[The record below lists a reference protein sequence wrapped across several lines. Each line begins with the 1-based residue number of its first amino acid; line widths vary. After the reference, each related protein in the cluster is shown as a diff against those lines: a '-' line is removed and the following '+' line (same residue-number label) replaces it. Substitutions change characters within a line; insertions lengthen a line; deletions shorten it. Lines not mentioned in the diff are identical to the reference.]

1 MQDSLFK
8 VSYGKI
14 SPGRRLISHHTLM
27 FICQGG
33 FEIYLNGESY
43 ALENPS
49 IVILSPMD
57 SFQLKNNF
65 NSKVAV
71 PDAYEVEYDVN
82 WIERV
87 SDDGTNLMECF
98 HHKQISHIPYILLNE
113 SQYSNA
119 CADFDRL
126 MKLSQ
131 MDGHIY
137 GALLECK
144 LLSAEM
150 LINTNRVYRKSNN
163 FTMSNSSLVVND
175 SVQRVLDYIRENY
188 WDDIS
193 IEMLSVMFK
202 INRNQ
207 LCKLFK
213 DLTGTSP
220 IRYLIE
226 YRLSTACSF
235 LEQGFSVEETCSK
248 VGFSNLPHFSK
259 SFKQRFGVSPKQY
272 GKLKAKS

>member
-1 MQDSLFK
+1 M
-8 VSYGKI
+8 
-14 SPGRRLISHHTLM
+14 H
-27 FICQGG
+27 
-33 FEIYLNGESY
+33 LNGESY
-43 ALENPS
+43 VLDRPA

-57 SFQLKNNF
+57 SLMLRSNH
-65 NSKVAV
+65 NSKVVV
-71 PDAYEVEYDVN
+71 PDVYEVEYDVN
-82 WIERV
+82 WVERV

-98 HHKQISHIPYILLNE
+98 HHKQISHIPYICLDD
-113 SQYSNA
+113 SQFKNA
-119 CADFDRL
+119 QYDFDRL
-126 MKLSQ
+126 LKLTQ
-131 MDGHIY
+131 MDGNIY
-137 GALLECK
+137 GVTLECK
-144 LLSAEM
+144 LLSAQM
-150 LINTNRVYRKSNN
+150 LINTNRVYRRSNN
-163 FTMSNSSLVVND
+163 FTMNNSSLVVND

-259 SFKQRFGVSPKQY
+259 SFKQRFGISPKQY
-272 GKLKAKS
+272 GKLKTNA